1 MVDLLPCPF
10 CGSKPD
16 SEDPMTFGKSPGG
29 KYGFVTCCCEGPEI
43 RLGRADEESWKIQAA
58 AAWNRRAVLGESVFR
73 QRIKQGALF
82 FFHVIGWLCV
92 IFIAWLGINVLGTVN
107 AEAKEPAKVTLIGV
121 PSAWREE
128 CLARKKI
135 ATDITWLR
143 VSGKALEDVLEDYE
157 ERTMDNDFDEEQRE
171 QLKKLVIAI
180 WNFDSGI
187 ETPGD
192 LIFRVCM
199 ASYKS
204 SQNERL
210 RVIPRFASTID
221 PRPCE

>member
-1 MVDLLPCPF
+1 MIDLLPCPF
-10 CGSKPD
+10 CGKKPEGPHVFRF
-16 SEDPMTFGKSPGG
+16 SGKW
-29 KYGFVTCCCEGPEI
+29 GFVECCCRGPWV
-43 RLGRADEESWKIQAA
+43 RMGNADEETWSLQAA
-58 AAWNRRAVLGESVFR
+58 HLWNKRADLGEAPF
-73 QRIKQGALF
+73 KQKLREMGLF

-204 SQNERL
+204 SQNERF
-210 RVIPRFASTID
+210 RMIPYFAATIPR
-221 PRPCE
+221 